1 LMWRVVVRRQ
11 GAEPRSVW
19 WKAPETLS
27 ADGRPGPSW
36 TVPSGTPGGPSR
48 VLRAAEGGAG
58 RLLSVREVIAR
69 LGVSTA
75 RDSRFPQRH
84 HWIHLGRSPSR
95 NVASGNRN
103 HEQNQRH
110 H

>member
-1 LMWRVVVRRQ
+1 MDALDPPGRFR
-11 GAEPRSVW
+11 GDPRGTQ
-19 WKAPETLS
+19 PS
-27 ADGRPGPSW
+27 AS
-36 TVPSGTPGGPSR
+36 SR
-48 VLRAAEGGAG
+48 GGAG